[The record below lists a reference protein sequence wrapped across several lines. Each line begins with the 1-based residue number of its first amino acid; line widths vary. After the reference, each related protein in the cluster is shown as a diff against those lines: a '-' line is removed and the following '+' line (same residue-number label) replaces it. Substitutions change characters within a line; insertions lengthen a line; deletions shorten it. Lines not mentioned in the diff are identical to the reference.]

1 MDLQKIAQEQQ
12 VKLEKEREEI
22 KEQIKA
28 VKEAAPPPESPPVP
42 PAPAPSKAQA
52 VSAPT
57 AAKEPE
63 QSKNTDHKGK
73 EKPIINPNTFTFIK
87 TNTNLV
93 IKTVSPK
100 MIIYSFI
107 RVCCDFFLIFSFCDI

>member
-28 VKEAAPPPESPPVP
+28 VKEAAPPPESPAVPPVP
-42 PAPAPSKAQA
+42 PAPAPAKAQA
-52 VSAPT
+52 VSTPP

-63 QSKNTDHKGK
+63 QSKNADHKRK
-73 EKPIINPNTFTFIK
+73 EIGCFIQQ
-87 TNTNLV
+87 NQ
-93 IKTVSPK
+93 S
-100 MIIYSFI
+100 
-107 RVCCDFFLIFSFCDI
+107 